1 MNIIRSSL
9 SALSLQDFDKIGSVN
24 DVPALEMDMESL
36 EEKPWRK
43 VHNNIKPFNAINF
56 QLLPI

>member
-1 MNIIRSSL
+1 M
-9 SALSLQDFDKIGSVN
+9 QDFDKIGSVN

-43 VHNNIKPFNAINF
+43 VVIRYNPST
-56 QLLPI
+56 L